1 MNTAFD
7 SISIKIASPDQ
18 IKDES
23 KKTSCKRRNPAQ
35 GADEPFICPEKGT
48 CSCGE
53 VKKAETI
60 NYRSFRPEPEG
71 LFCEAIFGP
80 QKDWECNCGKYKRI
94 KHKGMI
100 CDRCGVEITQ
110 QRVRRDRLG
119 YIQLAA
125 PVSHIWYFKG
135 IPSRIGTFC
144 ELSSRD
150 VERVLY
156 FEGFIVVE
164 VTDPECPL
172 ERGQVLTEIEYIEH
186 SNKYWGG
193 FRAGTGAEVIRE
205 LLSDI
210 DLEAEIEKLTKDLN
224 ETTSHQKKLK
234 IAKQLKQMAD
244 FAEIGQR
251 PEWMILDVIPVIP
264 PDLRPLVPLEGGR
277 FATSDLNDLYR
288 RVINRNNRL
297 RKLIQ
302 LRSPEVILRNEKRM
316 LQEAVDA
323 FFDNGRHGRRVT
335 GPGNR
340 PLKSLADVLKGKIGR
355 FRQNLLGKRVDYSGR
370 SVIVVG
376 PELGL
381 HQCGIPKRMAV
392 ELFKPFIIERLQA
405 YGYTQTI
412 KRAKHIAEHVDSDSP
427 VWEVVEEVIADHPVL
442 LNRPPTLHRL
452 GIQAFL
458 P

>member
-35 GADEPFICPEKGT
+35 AADEPFICPEKGT

-164 VTDPECPL
+164 VTDPDCPL
-172 ERGQVLTEIEYIEH
+172 EPGQVLKRDRVH
-186 SNKYWGG
+186 
-193 FRAGTGAEVIRE
+193 R
-205 LLSDI
+205 
-210 DLEAEIEKLTKDLN
+210 
-224 ETTSHQKKLK
+224 
-234 IAKQLKQMAD
+234 KQQ
-244 FAEIGQR
+244 
-251 PEWMILDVIPVIP
+251 
-264 PDLRPLVPLEGGR
+264 
-277 FATSDLNDLYR
+277 
-288 RVINRNNRL
+288 
-297 RKLIQ
+297 
-302 LRSPEVILRNEKRM
+302 
-316 LQEAVDA
+316 
-323 FFDNGRHGRRVT
+323 
-335 GPGNR
+335 
-340 PLKSLADVLKGKIGR
+340 
-355 FRQNLLGKRVDYSGR
+355 
-370 SVIVVG
+370 
-376 PELGL
+376 
-381 HQCGIPKRMAV
+381 
-392 ELFKPFIIERLQA
+392 
-405 YGYTQTI
+405 
-412 KRAKHIAEHVDSDSP
+412 
-427 VWEVVEEVIADHPVL
+427 
-442 LNRPPTLHRL
+442 
-452 GIQAFL
+452 
-458 P
+458 